1 MNAQTQFIEF
11 HKFDADELASRIEQV
26 MLTYQAA
33 TLPFAPMFYD
43 DRVSRSQVHVG
54 DVEAWDQEHG
64 RNFKKEVLET
74 REELVEGSSVYAS
87 LRDIMEVPNG
97 KLSSLPHFYVEKK
110 AYYLAELL
118 DVHAKALE
126 EGRDLIRPWIEKGG
140 PTQQPVLNYALGS
153 TKAEQAAAYE
163 VFAELVEATYRA
175 ELVEKNKAETE
186 ARIQAAIAERRRIAA
201 EEEAARLR
209 REEEEARAAVLAEGD
224 SILAQLA
231 AEQAAQ
237 EARAAEEAAEQAR
250 AAERAQAAQAA
261 AELAAELEGCAIG
274 ADKVEFLSSLF
285 TRKLA
290 EAQLDEDEIDTCLKV
305 IRDALVGDCLTT
317 PAWDSFSEVFN
328 VDRLAAQAYSDVT
341 NGPKQG
347 AKQVQAFGQALD
359 DGISSPVLVRFL
371 EALAGKF

>member
-97 KLSSLPHFYVEKK
+97 KFSSLPHFYVEKK
-110 AYYLAELL
+110 AYSLAELL

-231 AEQAAQ
+231 AEQAA
-237 EARAAEEAAEQAR
+237 RKHEQPKRQPSKPALLNAPR
-250 AAERAQAAQAA
+250 QPRQPLNWPPNWKAVLSVLTRWSFSPPCS
-261 AELAAELEGCAIG
+261 LASWQRPNLMR
-274 ADKVEFLSSLF
+274 
-285 TRKLA
+285 TKL
-290 EAQLDEDEIDTCLKV
+290 
-305 IRDALVGDCLTT
+305 T
-317 PAWDSFSEVFN
+317 PA
-328 VDRLAAQAYSDVT
+328 
-341 NGPKQG
+341 
-347 AKQVQAFGQALD
+347 
-359 DGISSPVLVRFL
+359 
-371 EALAGKF
+371 